1 MTDAVAA
8 RAVRTE
14 CLIEGRFSFCQLQSF
29 MRGMILLANRSWQD
43 RVPEKFSIFSGK
55 LQARESP
62 NDRRKLSDSVFEG
75 LFWTGN

>member
-1 MTDAVAA
+1 
-8 RAVRTE
+8 
-14 CLIEGRFSFCQLQSF
+14 
-29 MRGMILLANRSWQD
+29 MILLANQPWQD
-43 RVPEKFSIFSGK
+43 RVQEKFQFFSGK